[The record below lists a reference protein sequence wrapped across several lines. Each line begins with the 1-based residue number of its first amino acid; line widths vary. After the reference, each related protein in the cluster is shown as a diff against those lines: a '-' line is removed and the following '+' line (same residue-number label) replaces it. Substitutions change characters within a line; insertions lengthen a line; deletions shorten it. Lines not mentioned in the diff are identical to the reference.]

1 MTYMSSGKNLLDF
14 SYFIREAAHMDL
26 DPPRLLVLK
35 LIADYETDMATVSKS
50 LGKNH
55 AYLQQFIRRG
65 TPHELPE
72 DVREMLGDRFNVPP
86 ESFRLPRPRL
96 RDTQP
101 IETRASIASKLRTE
115 TVTIIELD
123 VRAGNSLAGPIHEG
137 QDLAYD
143 HESVVGQWR
152 IPTAVLRAHVPA
164 PPSEIRIIQAVGTSN
179 TPHILPGD
187 RLMIDLSQTEI
198 GQGGWFAIWDGSG
211 IIIKQLEIIPY
222 SEPRRVRMWS
232 GNAEWE
238 PREFPLD
245 QVVIRGRMVGK
256 WLWT

>member
-1 MTYMSSGKNLLDF
+1 M
-14 SYFIREAAHMDL
+14 IL
-26 DPPRLLVLK
+26 DPPRTLLLK
-35 LIADYETDMATVSKS
+35 LIADYETDLASVSKA
-50 LGKNH
+50 LGRNH

-72 DVREMLGDRFNVPP
+72 EVREMLGERFNISPD
-86 ESFRLPRPRL
+86 SFRLRRPRPVELVQTPPPRL
-96 RDTQP
+96 RTD
-101 IETRASIASKLRTE
+101 
-115 TVTIIELD
+115 TVTIVELD
-123 VRAGNSLAGPIHEG
+123 VHAGNALAGPIHEG

-143 HESVVGQWR
+143 HESVVGEWR
-152 IPTAVLRAHVPA
+152 IPSIVLRAHVPA
-164 PPSEIRIIQAVGTSN
+164 PPSHIRIIQAVGTSN
-179 TPHILPGD
+179 VPHILPGD

-198 GQGGWFAIWDGSG
+198 GMGGWFAIWDGAG

-232 GNAEWE
+232 GNPEWE
-238 PREFPLD
+238 SREFALD

>member
-1 MTYMSSGKNLLDF
+1 MDF
-14 SYFIREAAHMDL
+14 SYFLRETLSMIL
-26 DPPRLLVLK
+26 DQPRTLLLK
-35 LIADYETDMATVSKS
+35 LIADFETDLATVSKS
-50 LGKNH
+50 LGRNH

-72 DVREMLGDRFNVPP
+72 EVRERLGDRFNVPP
-86 ESFRLPRPRL
+86 DSFRLKRARATELLPAESRAPAPRL
-96 RDTQP
+96 RTD
-101 IETRASIASKLRTE
+101 

-123 VRAGNSLAGPIHEG
+123 VRAGNALAGPIHEG

-143 HESVVGQWR
+143 HESVVGEWQ
-152 IPTAVLRAHVPA
+152 IPSVVLRAHVPA
-164 PPSEIRIIQAVGTSN
+164 PPSQIRIIQAVGTSN
-179 TPHILPGD
+179 VPHILPGD

-198 GQGGWFAIWDGSG
+198 GMGGWFAIWDGAG

-222 SEPRRVRMWS
+222 SEPRRVKMWS
-232 GNAEWE
+232 GNPEWE
-238 PREFPLD
+238 SREYAFD